1 MGGFG
6 LKSLGTWDAAK
17 VSDRLYLS
25 PERDTVHSSGR
36 LSCSYLVSLQNM
48 AKKVCEDVIRG
59 HPRLPAGE
67 IFSKEFSHLTGTL
80 YVIGLQAKTEVFVHR
95 TLS

>member
-1 MGGFG
+1 
-6 LKSLGTWDAAK
+6 
-17 VSDRLYLS
+17 
-25 PERDTVHSSGR
+25 
-36 LSCSYLVSLQNM
+36 M
-48 AKKVCEDVIRG
+48 AKKVCEDVIRE